1 MVTRSAAIASANEY
15 FDSGDFL
22 MDLTRRVAFRTE
34 SGVADHRPDLFAY
47 LEHAMVPAANRLGA
61 NARVLESLVNGQGEI
76 LVPGLRPP
84 SIPDSVRRALR
95 TIPVGGDPGDP
106 DIDEDG
112 GEPGLTPGERVIGWS
127 TRTPTRAAPSTPL
140 TSTSSRPSR
149 GRRCA

>member
-1 MVTRSAAIASANEY
+1 VSLRDRSY
-15 FDSGDFL
+15 HSGNWGGL
-22 MDLTRRVAFRTE
+22 LRN
-34 SGVADHRPDLFAY
+34 
-47 LEHAMVPAANRLGA
+47 PAT
-61 NARVLESLVNGQGEI
+61 VLACALASLVNGQGEI